1 MCNTTSNWFVKS
13 ETYDLVYD
21 IESYF
26 GTCIWMFQAAIR
38 ANNYEMALVAR
49 RLFSG
54 LFHINNNPN
63 YSVIDIHYDYLMTMC
78 MKNAPELYEYL
89 KIQKCTNF
97 TGDLF
102 NFQPHDAR
110 HEEYNK
116 LGMNLQKINDEKDF
130 EKSFLLVDDF
140 FEAKKQTLKEVG
152 LNDQADVRIVIP
164 QVENNVLKMR
174 IGMRSKAYLNN
185 PEDDRKVDTIE
196 NVKMNEDVKDI
207 IRKANHQRR
216 KDVINVLRYNDF
228 SYAFSNTDGKIDIF
242 TKNDDRDNVHDLDYQ
257 IKILLKTVSEDERE
271 CLEKEMK
278 GLAKDSE

>member
-1 MCNTTSNWFVKS
+1 
-13 ETYDLVYD
+13 
-21 IESYF
+21 
-26 GTCIWMFQAAIR
+26 
-38 ANNYEMALVAR
+38 
-49 RLFSG
+49 
-54 LFHINNNPN
+54 
-63 YSVIDIHYDYLMTMC
+63 
-78 MKNAPELYEYL
+78 MKR
-89 KIQKCTNF
+89 I
-97 TGDLF
+97 
-102 NFQPHDAR
+102 
-110 HEEYNK
+110 
-116 LGMNLQKINDEKDF
+116 
-130 EKSFLLVDDF
+130 LLVDDF

-271 CLEKEMK
+271 CLEKEIK
-278 GLAKDSE
+278 GLKTDYEKENLIECILAKDYE